1 MENEPTHPE
10 EIKTIL
16 KEQVQGLELSYEEK
30 ERLEELLYK
39 FLDVFGLDYND
50 LKQTNLVK
58 FSVDT
63 GDHAPIMK
71 RPNKHMSHS
80 ELEIFKRELSNMLS
94 NGQIIPTMHHPKKD
108 GSSSL
113 GWSFPAMYVRKKNTK
128 EGRLVVQFQDLN
140 AITKKDPWPLPSLQH
155 LLEDYLGSEVFTTLD
170 LLKGFNQILVED
182 DSIPKLTM
190 ATPWGCFSY
199 RVLPF
204 GVVNGP
210 ACFSRAIYLAMQNY
224 IGSFVST
231 YIDDITV
238 YSKTFE
244 EHLVH
249 LEKVLIRLREVNM
262 VLKPSKAAWCQK
274 EVSVLGFI
282 VNRDGIKPQ
291 PSLVKKILEFPRPK
305 NKTDIRAFTSL
316 AGFYRRHVNCFGDI
330 VAPLNEM
337 LKKDA
342 KWEWK
347 EEQENAFK
355 QLKEALANAVQL
367 KYPDPKLSYK
377 LFTDASDVGIGG
389 VLVQYDEEKGIDRP
403 ICFLSRKLTAAE
415 MKYPTVE
422 KELLGV
428 VYALSKLRRYLVD
441 KTFELFTDNTA
452 VRIQFYGI
460 SSAGQNKCRC

>member
-1 MENEPTHPE
+1 
-10 EIKTIL
+10 
-16 KEQVQGLELSYEEK
+16 
-30 ERLEELLYK
+30 
-39 FLDVFGLDYND
+39 
-50 LKQTNLVK
+50 
-58 FSVDT
+58 
-63 GDHAPIMK
+63 
-71 RPNKHMSHS
+71 
-80 ELEIFKRELSNMLS
+80 
-94 NGQIIPTMHHPKKD
+94 
-108 GSSSL
+108 
-113 GWSFPAMYVRKKNTK
+113 
-128 EGRLVVQFQDLN
+128 
-140 AITKKDPWPLPSLQH
+140 
-155 LLEDYLGSEVFTTLD
+155 
-170 LLKGFNQILVED
+170 
-182 DSIPKLTM
+182 M

-224 IGSFVST
+224 IGSFAST

-291 PSLVKKILEFPRPK
+291 PSLVKKILEFLRPK

-347 EEQENAFK
+347 KEQENAFK

-389 VLVQYDEEKGIDRP
+389 VLVQYDEDKEIDRP

-452 VRIQFYGI
+452 VRYLFTKSDPGSRLQRWIIAVQEFSFRVYHLPGKTNVVADI
-460 SSAGQNKCRC
+460 MSRYPPQGLDKEDLTSPDEYLFESWLVDPVIENQDYCDI